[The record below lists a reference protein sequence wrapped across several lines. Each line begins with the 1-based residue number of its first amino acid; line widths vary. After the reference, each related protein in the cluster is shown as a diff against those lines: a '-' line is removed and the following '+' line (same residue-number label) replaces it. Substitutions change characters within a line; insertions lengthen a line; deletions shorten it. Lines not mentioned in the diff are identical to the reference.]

1 MFIPDA
7 RCMWVRPSVR
17 FLKGY
22 LKDNPVDAVISTGP
36 PHSMHL
42 IAMKLHDDLGVPW
55 IADFRD
61 PWTGIDFYNDLHLS
75 ARSDRK
81 HHRLEN
87 EVLVKADRVVAVGRD
102 LADSLSRLGAR
113 DVTVITNG
121 YDFNENDIHDVRLS
135 DDFTISHIGIIG
147 STRNAVTLWK
157 ALGELVA
164 ENEEFKKKLRLRL
177 IGQVDNTVLLSISQ
191 NGLDGN
197 LQHISYIP
205 HDSVMKEQC
214 SSQLLLLL
222 VNDTPN
228 AKGILTGKVFEY
240 LAARRPVLAVGPE
253 DGDTAAL
260 LRDTSAGIVI
270 DFHNKE
276 KMKTVI
282 MDFFNKYLNNNL
294 LCHDSSVDGYS
305 RRNLTR
311 DYAVLLNDLIKIRK
325 KDMTDIKNKVL
336 YVANNITTPTRV
348 SNRIIVDIAL
358 HLSRYYDIAMV
369 YPKEFVPFPVYK
381 FKKYKYLHS
390 LDKTWYNDGIPVTP
404 IEYYRLPGF
413 SLSFSLLRT
422 AEHDVCRYV
431 EQNGQPA
438 LTHAHFV
445 LPDGYFARILKRRY
459 GIPYLVSIRETDVKY
474 INKAFAS
481 GCHKSKFEEVLHD
494 ADGIIVHNAFQ
505 QDFIKSHFGVN
516 SIVIPHA
523 IDDNL
528 LQYREL
534 QPCRDEVVITVVSS
548 MIKRKR
554 LSWVID
560 AVKEYNGNKKSF
572 LE

>member
-1 MFIPDA
+1 
-7 RCMWVRPSVR
+7 
-17 FLKGY
+17 
-22 LKDNPVDAVISTGP
+22 
-36 PHSMHL
+36 
-42 IAMKLHDDLGVPW
+42 
-55 IADFRD
+55 
-61 PWTGIDFYNDLHLS
+61 
-75 ARSDRK
+75 
-81 HHRLEN
+81 
-87 EVLVKADRVVAVGRD
+87 
-102 LADSLSRLGAR
+102 
-113 DVTVITNG
+113 
-121 YDFNENDIHDVRLS
+121 
-135 DDFTISHIGIIG
+135 
-147 STRNAVTLWK
+147 
-157 ALGELVA
+157 
-164 ENEEFKKKLRLRL
+164 
-177 IGQVDNTVLLSISQ
+177 
-191 NGLDGN
+191 
-197 LQHISYIP
+197 
-205 HDSVMKEQC
+205 
-214 SSQLLLLL
+214 
-222 VNDTPN
+222 
-228 AKGILTGKVFEY
+228 
-240 LAARRPVLAVGPE
+240 
-253 DGDTAAL
+253 
-260 LRDTSAGIVI
+260 
-270 DFHNKE
+270 
-276 KMKTVI
+276 
-282 MDFFNKYLNNNL
+282 
-294 LCHDSSVDGYS
+294 
-305 RRNLTR
+305 
-311 DYAVLLNDLIKIRK
+311 
-325 KDMTDIKNKVL
+325 MTDIKNKVL

-494 ADGIIVHNAFQ
+494 ADRIIVHNVFQ

-560 AVKEYNGNKKSF
+560 AVKEYNGNKKIFLGIIGDGELRHELYSQAEGMDNVKFYGQLSHDKVVELLTESDIFALPSEGETFGLVYLEAAAVMNAVIAVEGTGVWGVFKEDEQALFCHDYHSF
-572 LE
+572 KNMLHQLIDDDDKRMTMAVNAYNKVKEDLVWDKITEKYHKVYQEVIRNNPG